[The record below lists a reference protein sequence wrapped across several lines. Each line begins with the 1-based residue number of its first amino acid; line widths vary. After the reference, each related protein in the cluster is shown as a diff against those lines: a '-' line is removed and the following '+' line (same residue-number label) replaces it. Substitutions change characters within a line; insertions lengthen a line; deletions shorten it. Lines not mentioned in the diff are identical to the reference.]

1 MAFSF
6 CKNGENGYYWR
17 GKPFIEPKKDCRFYD
32 AEANNCTALKCLYCG
47 FEHKDCAFYKKE
59 EVR

>member
-1 MAFSF
+1 MAYSF
-6 CKNGENGYYWR
+6 CKNGENGYYWK

-32 AEANNCTALKCLYCG
+32 EASENCTALKCLYCG

-59 EVR
+59 EER

>member
-6 CKNGENGYYWR
+6 CKNGKNGYYWK

-32 AEANNCTALKCLYCG
+32 ATLNDCIALKCLYCG
-47 FEHKDCAFYKKE
+47 FEYKDCAFYKKE
-59 EVR
+59 EQR

>member
-1 MAFSF
+1 MSFSF

-17 GKPFIEPKKDCRFYD
+17 GEPFIEPKKDCRFYD
-32 AEANNCTALKCLYCG
+32 EILNDCIALKCLYCG

-59 EVR
+59 EQ